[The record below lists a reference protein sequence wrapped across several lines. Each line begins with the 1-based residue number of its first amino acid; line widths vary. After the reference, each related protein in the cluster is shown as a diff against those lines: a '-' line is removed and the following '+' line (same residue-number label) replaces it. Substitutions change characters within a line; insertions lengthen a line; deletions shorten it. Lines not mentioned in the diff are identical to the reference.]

1 MAIFRRDRSFSKII
15 NEVDV
20 ETIPVHF
27 IKRLKLTLFDG
38 RMEIIE
44 GDELSDAPSMEAL
57 LMTKEYVSEIM
68 DMAIEL
74 DFDLIETDVTDQ
86 VNRLLNFKDKKDD

>member
-20 ETIPVHF
+20 ESIPVHF
-27 IKRLKLTLFDG
+27 IKRLKISLIDG
-38 RMEIIE
+38 STIIIDHE
-44 GDELSDAPSMEAL
+44 DIQKVESIEAL
-57 LMTKEYVSEIM
+57 LIASDFASDIV

-74 DFDLIETDVTDQ
+74 DYDGIEEDVTDQ
-86 VNRLLNFKDKKDD
+86 VNRLLNYKDPKDD